1 MSFDNGRN
9 GNPPARPHGW
19 REPPTLRE
27 EDLEAILRKVVERA
41 KQGNLAAARLC
52 LDLLGR
58 RRRSEWNCPSPLVPH
73 ETPFNFTSVMRDI
86 REKVAAGEL
95 TLAQGARL
103 ATEMRPYLRLVN
115 AVNRM
120 VRRLKTVEEAAGGA
134 PRRAFKDLH

>member
-1 MSFDNGRN
+1 
-9 GNPPARPHGW
+9 
-19 REPPTLRE
+19 
-27 EDLEAILRKVVERA
+27 
-41 KQGNLAAARLC
+41 
-52 LDLLGR
+52 
-58 RRRSEWNCPSPLVPH
+58 
-73 ETPFNFTSVMRDI
+73 MRDI

-103 ATEMRPYLRLVN
+103 ATEMRPYLRVVN

>member
-1 MSFDNGRN
+1 
-9 GNPPARPHGW
+9 
-19 REPPTLRE
+19 
-27 EDLEAILRKVVERA
+27 VVERA
-41 KQGNLAAARLC
+41 KQGNLAPARLC
-52 LDLLGR
+52 LDLLSR
-58 RRRSEWNCPSPLVPH
+58 RRRSEWNRPRPLVPH

-86 REKVAAGEL
+86 REKVAAGER

-103 ATEMRPYLRLVN
+103 ATEMRPYLRVVN